1 MAARERATD
10 KETENAWTELHPPV
24 RRPLS
29 GDTNMLPN
37 LPAQSRRRS
46 IGRLLT
52 PEESDVVSAAGLLPA
67 ADLDSV
73 IRSARFRWARSARYG
88 LILVLTAAMSVT
100 ATGCLVGPNY
110 KAPFMILPA
119 RWDGIAEV
127 AKPLAAEEPKTD
139 LAQWWQSFND
149 PLLNELVGQALASNL
164 DEKIALSRVREER
177 AYLIISQAG
186 RFPTLDLGGSYTR
199 QRYSANT
206 PFGSFPQLVP
216 REQNMYE
223 AGFDA
228 SWELDAFGGIW
239 RRVEA
244 SQAELA
250 ASIENSRDVRVT
262 LLAEAARDYVAVR
275 ALERRLQIARANL
288 RDQNDSLKLTQARFE
303 LGYAPE
309 LDVTQ
314 ARSLLETTQAQVPDL
329 ESELA
334 KTVHRIGVLLG
345 RDPDALKAQLS
356 DMAPIPGIADPDA
369 IAVRIP
375 AGLPSDLLRRRP
387 DIRGAEREIAA
398 ATARVGVATADLFPK
413 FSITGTA
420 GLESISTSDFLFGTS
435 RMWSVGPSMTWPIF
449 EAGRIRAN
457 IAAQNAR
464 EEQALYL
471 YRKTVLTALAEVEDA
486 LVAYAKER
494 ARHQALAASAQDF
507 KLSEI
512 LARDRY
518 EEGYADYLDVLEA
531 QRSLYAAQDSLAQS
545 DQQLIDDLI
554 AIYKALGGGWETDAQ
569 IGPVSAT
576 VPATGGQASPSTSR
590 SGINGPSNPS
600 QPRI

>member
-1 MAARERATD
+1 
-10 KETENAWTELHPPV
+10 
-24 RRPLS
+24 
-29 GDTNMLPN
+29 
-37 LPAQSRRRS
+37 
-46 IGRLLT
+46 
-52 PEESDVVSAAGLLPA
+52 VVSTAGLPPA
-67 ADLDSV
+67 SDSDSDL
-73 IRSARFRWARSARYG
+73 RSARFRCPRPARRG
-88 LILVLTAAMSVT
+88 LILVLIVTMSVT

-110 KAPFMILPA
+110 KPPFMILPA
-119 RWDGIAEV
+119 HWDGIDEV
-127 AKPLAAEEPKTD
+127 AKPMTGEQPKTD

-149 PLLNELVGQALASNL
+149 PLLNKLIEQALASNL
-164 DEKIALSRVREER
+164 DEKIALSRIREER
-177 AYLIISQAG
+177 AYLVISQSG
-186 RFPTLDLGGSYTR
+186 LFPTLDLGGSYTR

-206 PFGSFPQLVP
+206 PFGQFSQIIPIEENV
-216 REQNMYE
+216 YE

-228 SWELDAFGGIW
+228 SWELDVFGGL
-239 RRVEA
+239 RRGVEA

-275 ALERRLQIARANL
+275 ALERRLQIASASL
-288 RDQNDSLKLTQARFE
+288 RDQNDSLKLTKARLEQGF
-303 LGYAPE
+303 APE
-309 LDVTQ
+309 LDVIQ
-314 ARSLLETTQAQVPDL
+314 ARSLVETTQAQVPEL

-334 KTVHRIGVLLG
+334 QAVHRIGVLVG
-345 RDPDALKAQLS
+345 RAPDALKAQLS
-356 DMAPIPGIADPDA
+356 DAAPIPGIADPDA

-387 DIRGAEREIAA
+387 DIRGAEREIAS

-420 GLESISTSDFLFGTS
+420 GLESISTSDFLAGAS

-464 EEQALYL
+464 EEQALYT

-494 ARHQALAASAQDF
+494 SRHQALAASAWDF
-507 KLSEI
+507 KRSEM
-512 LARDRY
+512 LARERY
-518 EEGYADYLDVLEA
+518 EEGYANYLDVLEA
-531 QRSLYAAQDSLAQS
+531 QQSLYGAQDSLAQS

-554 AIYKALGGGWETDAQ
+554 AIYKALGGGWDIER
-569 IGPVSAT
+569 AT
-576 VPATGGQASPSTSR
+576 PPGFGNGSSGEPAGVASTPGGRVNGRFNQPAEVQRHR
-590 SGINGPSNPS
+590 SLS
-600 QPRI
+600 